1 MPKYLAGAVMLLLCS
16 SLSFA
21 QILEPTHTQ
30 RQEKAVTQQI
40 KKAVNKQMAQ
50 EAIKQHQE
58 RHCYYC
64 KNKITETG
72 DPHLYCPALH
82 KQRCSEKPYAQ
93 HANSGHNYTAR
104 VQNSSSEKIE
114 IKIRLRNDGHCAACG
129 QYIIPG
135 LSTDPHYTCKQTGKA
150 HSEYMIITLTADEI
164 KKLPH
169 CSICGGAVVDSEQLC
184 PETQYQKVC
193 QPTCPDCGRT
203 AEEIAKYG
211 HNHKPPYQF

>member
-16 SLSFA
+16 ALSFA

-72 DPHLYCPALH
+72 DPHLYCTVLPCTNKDVPKNLTHNMPIQAATIQPVFRIAAL
-82 KQRCSEKPYAQ
+82 
-93 HANSGHNYTAR
+93 
-104 VQNSSSEKIE
+104 
-114 IKIRLRNDGHCAACG
+114 
-129 QYIIPG
+129 
-135 LSTDPHYTCKQTGKA
+135 
-150 HSEYMIITLTADEI
+150 
-164 KKLPH
+164 KK
-169 CSICGGAVVDSEQLC
+169 
-184 PETQYQKVC
+184 
-193 QPTCPDCGRT
+193 
-203 AEEIAKYG
+203 
-211 HNHKPPYQF
+211 

>member
-16 SLSFA
+16 ALSFA

-72 DPHLYCPALH
+72 DPHLYCPAQTKMFRKTLRTTC
-82 KQRCSEKPYAQ
+82 QFRPQLYRPRSE
-93 HANSGHNYTAR
+93 
-104 VQNSSSEKIE
+104 
-114 IKIRLRNDGHCAACG
+114 
-129 QYIIPG
+129 
-135 LSTDPHYTCKQTGKA
+135 
-150 HSEYMIITLTADEI
+150 
-164 KKLPH
+164 
-169 CSICGGAVVDSEQLC
+169 
-184 PETQYQKVC
+184 
-193 QPTCPDCGRT
+193 
-203 AEEIAKYG
+203 
-211 HNHKPPYQF
+211 